1 MKAMKNEETRGAIPG
16 SVRREEQSRGSPLVP
31 LKSGGEGAPIFMAH
45 GLGDTA
51 MGLHQLAT
59 RMQVPCPI
67 YAVQA
72 KGLEGTEDPLERVED
87 MAEFHLDAIR
97 RVQTHGPYVLVG
109 YSLGGLVTLEMAHRL
124 KARGENVALLVMLDS
139 YLDRRQ
145 LTLGQRVPL
154 EWRAAKRRVGSLM
167 GRGSGRFTTDGK
179 VGGAIGRSRSDQ
191 SASDRSGAGESMV
204 RAWQRV
210 KEAQHRALRN
220 YRPAFYDGKVKF
232 VRAAIP
238 TYFPAD
244 PVPVWSR
251 VVREIEVKSVP
262 GTHFEMLTSQVEALA
277 LVVGRYVKESMGS
290 E

>member
-154 EWRAAKRRVGSLM
+154 EWRAAKRRVASLM
-167 GRGSGRFTTDGK
+167 GRGTDRYAIDGK
-179 VGGAIGRSRSDQ
+179 VGGAI
-191 SASDRSGAGESMV
+191 DRSGAGESMA

-210 KEAQHRALRN
+210 KDAQHRALRN
-220 YRPAFYDGKVKF
+220 YRPGFHCGPSNV
-232 VRAAIP
+232 I
-238 TYFPAD
+238 
-244 PVPVWSR
+244 W
-251 VVREIEVKSVP
+251 
-262 GTHFEMLTSQVEALA
+262 
-277 LVVGRYVKESMGS
+277 
-290 E
+290 